1 MNVIVDLLVTRAL
14 MKVVACQQVVDN
26 MYLFEEIILKCMGG
40 NSRLCDEEHLIWW
53 GYKMVWKSSMQ

>member
-26 MYLFEEIILKCMGG
+26 MYLFEETLLKCVVGG
-40 NSRLCDEEHLIWW
+40 N
-53 GYKMVWKSSMQ
+53 